1 MSYLTSTPPSIRPPS
16 IRRLRLSPT
25 LTGYIARQFTAWYLG
40 FLFGLLGVILL
51 ATTVDLMDRL
61 ASKDVSFAVIVEM
74 VLLKLPFLSQEVMPF
89 TVLFAGLACFWRLTR
104 SHELVVTRAAGISV
118 WQALVPV
125 LGVSL
130 LVGTIT
136 VAALNP
142 IASVLLSR
150 FEQFEAKY
158 VHNQAST
165 LSVSRQGLWLRQA
178 DEGGQSVI
186 HASRITHE
194 TMTLHSVIVFRF
206 AEADRFIGRIDAE
219 RAILRPGHWQLLNA
233 WKSSP
238 GARAEFV
245 EKLDI
250 PTELSREKILDSFA
264 PPETISFWS
273 LPAFIELLENAG
285 FSATHHKLQFHRL
298 MATPLLF
305 AALVMLAASFSL
317 RQQRRGRVGMV
328 IGGGVLTGFLL
339 YFVSNIVFALGL
351 SGEIPVILAAWTPAS
366 VTLMLG
372 IAVLLH
378 LEDG

>member
-1 MSYLTSTPPSIRPPS
+1 MTLPLPHPPS

-25 LTGYIARQFTAWYLG
+25 LTGYVAKQFTVWYLS
-40 FLFGLLGVILL
+40 FLLGLLGVILL
-51 ATTVDLMDRL
+51 ATAVDLFDRL
-61 ASKDVSFAVIVEM
+61 ANKDASLAVVAEM

-104 SHELVVTRAAGISV
+104 SNELVVCRAAGISV
-118 WQALVPV
+118 WQILVPV
-125 LGVSL
+125 LGVA
-130 LVGTIT
+130 LVVGGLTVT
-136 VAALNP
+136 VLNPVAA
-142 IASVLLSR
+142 VLLGR

-158 VHNQAST
+158 IYNQAST

-194 TMTLHSVIVFRF
+194 TMTLHNVIIFHF
-206 AEADRFIGRIDAE
+206 AEGDRFIGRVDAE
-219 RAILRPGHWQLLNA
+219 RAVLRPGHWRLTNA

-238 GARAEFV
+238 GTRELFV
-245 EKLDI
+245 ETLDI
-250 PTELSREKILDSFA
+250 PTGLSREKILDSFA
-264 PPETISFWS
+264 PPETIPFWS

-298 MATPLLF
+298 LSTPLLL
-305 AALVMLAASFSL
+305 AALVLLAASFSL
-317 RQQRRGRVGMV
+317 RPQRRGRVGLV
-328 IGGGVLTGFLL
+328 ILGGVLTGFFL
-339 YFVSNIVFALGL
+339 YFISNIVFALGL
-351 SGEIPVILAAWTPAS
+351 SGGLPIVLSAWTPAS

>member
-1 MSYLTSTPPSIRPPS
+1 MTYLVSQPPS

-25 LTGYIARQFTAWYLG
+25 LTGYIARQFTIWYLS

-51 ATTVDLMDRL
+51 ATAVDLLDRL
-61 ASKDVSFAVIVEM
+61 ANKDASLAVVAQM
-74 VLLKLPFLSQEVMPF
+74 VLLKLPFLTQEVMPF

-104 SHELVVTRAAGISV
+104 SNELVVTRAAGVSV
-118 WQALVPV
+118 WQILVPV
-125 LGVSL
+125 LGVAL
-130 LVGTIT
+130 AVGGIT
-136 VAALNP
+136 VTVLNP
-142 IASVLLSR
+142 LGAVLLGR

-158 VHNQAST
+158 IHNQAST

-194 TMTLHSVIVFRF
+194 TMTLHNVIIFHF
-206 AEADRFIGRIDAE
+206 AEEDRFIGRVDAE
-219 RAILRPGHWQLLNA
+219 RAVLRPGHWQLTSA
-233 WKSSP
+233 WKSGP
-238 GARAEFV
+238 GTRELFF
-245 EKLDI
+245 EQLDI

-264 PPETISFWS
+264 PPETIAFWS
-273 LPAFIELLENAG
+273 LPEFIELLENAG

-298 MATPLLF
+298 LATPLLL
-305 AALVMLAASFSL
+305 AALVLLAASFSL
-317 RQQRRGRVGMV
+317 RTQRRGRVGLV
-328 IGGGVLTGFLL
+328 ILGGVLTGFLL

-351 SGEIPVILAAWTPAS
+351 SGEIPIILSAWTPAS

-372 IAVLLH
+372 IAILLH

>member
-1 MSYLTSTPPSIRPPS
+1 M
-16 IRRLRLSPT
+16 RLSPT
-25 LTGYIARQFTAWYLG
+25 LTGYVARQFTVWYLS

-51 ATTVDLMDRL
+51 ATAVDLLDRL
-61 ASKDVSFAVIVEM
+61 ANKDASLAVVAQM
-74 VLLKLPFLSQEVMPF
+74 VLLKLPFLTQEVMPF

-118 WQALVPV
+118 WQVLVPV
-125 LGVSL
+125 LGVA
-130 LVGTIT
+130 LVVGGVT
-136 VAALNP
+136 VTVLNP
-142 IASVLLSR
+142 LAAVLLGR
-150 FEQFEAKY
+150 YEQFEAKY
-158 VHNQAST
+158 IHNQAST
-165 LSVSRQGLWLRQA
+165 LSVSRHGLWLRQA

-194 TMTLHSVIVFRF
+194 DMTLYNVIVFHF
-206 AEADRFIGRIDAE
+206 AEGDRFIGRVDAE
-219 RAILRPGHWQLLNA
+219 RAVLQPGYWQLTNA

-238 GARAEFV
+238 GTRELFV

-250 PTELSREKILDSFA
+250 PTDLSREKILDSFA

-273 LPAFIELLENAG
+273 LPDFIELLENAG
-285 FSATHHKLQFHRL
+285 FSATHHKLQLHRL
-298 MATPLLF
+298 LATPLLL
-305 AALVMLAASFSL
+305 AALVLLAASFSL
-317 RQQRRGRVGMV
+317 RPQRRGRVGIV
-328 IGGGVLTGFLL
+328 ILGGVLTGFLL

-351 SGEIPVILAAWTPAS
+351 SGTIPVILSAWTPAS

>member
-1 MSYLTSTPPSIRPPS
+1 MTFLASPPPS

-25 LTGYIARQFTAWYLG
+25 LTGYIARQFTVWYLS

-51 ATTVDLMDRL
+51 ATTVDLLDRL
-61 ASKDVSFAVIVEM
+61 ASKDASLAVVVEM

-89 TVLFAGLACFWRLTR
+89 TVLFAVLACFWRLTR
-104 SHELVVTRAAGISV
+104 SQEFVVTRAAGISV

-130 LVGTIT
+130 LIGAIT
-136 VAALNP
+136 VAVLNP
-142 IASVLLSR
+142 VGSALLSR
-150 FEQFEAKY
+150 FETLEARY
-158 VHNQAST
+158 IHNQAST

-186 HASRITHE
+186 HARRITHE
-194 TMTLHSVIVFRF
+194 TMTLQDVIIFRF

-219 RAILRPGHWQLLNA
+219 RAVLLPGRWQLSNA
-233 WKSSP
+233 WKSGP
-238 GARAEFV
+238 GIRELFV
-245 EKLDI
+245 EKLEI

-264 PPETISFWS
+264 PPETIAIWN
-273 LPAFIELLENAG
+273 LPEFIELLENAG
-285 FSATHHKLQFHRL
+285 FSATPHKLQFHRL
-298 MATPLLF
+298 LATPLLL
-305 AALVMLAASFSL
+305 AALVLLAASFSL
-317 RQQRRGRVGMV
+317 RSQRRGRVGLV
-328 IGGGVLTGFLL
+328 ILGGVLSGFLL

-351 SGEIPVILAAWTPAS
+351 SGDIPVILAAWTPAS

-372 IAVLLH
+372 VAVLLH